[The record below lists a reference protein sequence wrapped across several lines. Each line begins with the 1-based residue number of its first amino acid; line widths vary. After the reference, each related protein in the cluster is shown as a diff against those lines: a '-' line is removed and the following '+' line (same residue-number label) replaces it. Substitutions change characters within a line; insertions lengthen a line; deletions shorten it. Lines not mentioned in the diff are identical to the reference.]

1 MIPINYWAVLVAA
14 LFTVVLGFLWYGP
27 LFGRLW
33 MRLAGVAAESM
44 KPRALD
50 FVVWIGGALLM
61 SFGLANILATANA
74 YTHMSGATSGL
85 ATGFWTWLSFVV
97 PVTAGI
103 VFSERKPPA
112 LWLLSAGCY
121 LVALCGMGMILALW
135 PPT

>member
-1 MIPINYWAVLVAA
+1 MLVAA

-33 MRLAGVAAESM
+33 MGLAGVAAESM

-61 SFGLANILATANA
+61 SFGLANILAPARLHA
-74 YTHMSGATSGL
+74 YERRDFGL
-85 ATGFWTWLSFVV
+85 ASGFWTWLSFVI

-112 LWLLSAGCY
+112 LWLPSAGY
-121 LVALCGMGMILALW
+121 YPVGLCGMGMILALP